1 MQKEGLPMETGTT
14 TKLRN
19 TGIGPVGYRPWGTH
33 FCNFYATKT
42 DLVEVVVPYFKA
54 GLENKEFCIW
64 VISEPLTEPEAWNAL
79 RETIPELDEYR
90 TDGCIE
96 ILQGREWYLEHGI
109 FDMKR
114 VTQAWNDKLSRA
126 LDRGYAGLRVSG
138 NTAWLERKD
147 WSSFCHYEKMMNDSV
162 VDQKMT
168 VLCTYPM
175 ATSGAADLLDVV
187 STHQFAGAMRNG
199 CWELIESPELKRAKA
214 EIKRMNDEL
223 ELRVVERTLELET
236 GNRKPRE
243 AQGEMAHINPVMTM
257 GEWTASIA
265 HEVKQPLA
273 AIVDK
278 ANAGIR
284 CLRTQSPDL
293 KEVQQALVDI
303 VEQGTMAGDVIS
315 RLRAQVKKA
324 EVDVNQS
331 IQEKDRRSQDVQSWK
346 QLYRAAVLETN
357 MELVPR
363 RIVEA
368 RKAAGERAVHLIRE
382 ASDHEPELQDLVY
395 ASVVLNELNRRFQS
409 AGNAGPKRSTPEDQA
424 EGENNPV

>member
-1 MQKEGLPMETGTT
+1 MEMGTT

-42 DLVEVVVPYFKA
+42 DLVEMLVPYFKA
-54 GLENKEFCIW
+54 GLENKEFCVW
-64 VISEPLTEPEAWNAL
+64 VISEPLTEPEAWSAL

-96 ILQGREWYLEHGI
+96 ILHGREWYLKHGM
-109 FDMKR
+109 FDMDR
-114 VTQAWNDKLSRA
+114 VTRAWNDKMSRA

-138 NTAWLERKD
+138 NTTWLERKD
-147 WSSFCHYEKMMNDSV
+147 WSSFCHYEKMINDSV
-162 VDQKMT
+162 VDRNMT

-223 ELRVVERTLELET
+223 ELRVVERTEELET
-236 GNRKPRE
+236 ANRKLRE
-243 AQGEMAHINPVMTM
+243 AQGENAYINPVMTM

-265 HEVKQPLA
+265 HEVKHPIA

-303 VEQGTMAGDVIS
+303 VEQEAMAGDVIS

-324 EVDVNQS
+324 EDVNQS

-409 AGNAGPKRSTPEDQA
+409 AGNTGSKRSTSEDQA
-424 EGENNPV
+424 EGEDKTV